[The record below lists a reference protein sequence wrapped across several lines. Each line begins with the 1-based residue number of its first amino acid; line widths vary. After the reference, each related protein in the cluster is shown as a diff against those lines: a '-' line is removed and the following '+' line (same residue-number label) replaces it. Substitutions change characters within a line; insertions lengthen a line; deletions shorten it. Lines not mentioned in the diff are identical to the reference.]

1 MHFSLQNRRELKSRR
16 HSAGFIDGK
25 KMKCSDLA
33 WGTRCLGKDLFS
45 EQNWSRFLFP
55 SLSLSFSLSP
65 FFRSG
70 ETDMRFRIF
79 ARPRNPARS
88 IYRPCAARFR
98 ESLTDYN
105 GSESRILMIQL
116 ISFLCRRV
124 NRDWLFKIGWR
135 YRRRLVTLLDIFC
148 RASTTLRD
156 INSEERSQLSLLV
169 YIIPYNRV
177 IRLLQFIQKLRV

>member
-55 SLSLSFSLSP
+55 SLSISFSLSP

-70 ETDMRFRIF
+70 ETDMRFRIC

-105 GSESRILMIQL
+105 GSERITYTYDTVNKLPLSSSQPRLAIQ
-116 ISFLCRRV
+116 
-124 NRDWLFKIGWR
+124 NRL
-135 YRRRLVTLLDIFC
+135 
-148 RASTTLRD
+148 A
-156 INSEERSQLSLLV
+156 
-169 YIIPYNRV
+169 
-177 IRLLQFIQKLRV
+177 LQAPLGHPT